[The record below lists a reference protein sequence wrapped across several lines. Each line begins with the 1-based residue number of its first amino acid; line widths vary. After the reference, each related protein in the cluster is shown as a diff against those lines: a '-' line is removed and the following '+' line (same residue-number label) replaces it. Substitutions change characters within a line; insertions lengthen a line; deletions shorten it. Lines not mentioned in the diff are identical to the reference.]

1 MEHHLSL
8 ILISI
13 VALGVFS
20 QWIAW
25 SLRIPA
31 IVLFLVSGVL
41 AGPVF
46 GVINPTH
53 DIGEVLSPLVG
64 LAVAVILFEG
74 GLSLRLHEFKEAA
87 SGVKRLVSVGAALSW
102 LLYTLAAYYIGDLSL
117 AVSLLF
123 GAILIVTGP
132 TVIIP
137 MLRQAG
143 LNRRTASY
151 LKWEGIINDPIG
163 ALLAVLV
170 FQYFVFAGAD
180 AGNGA
185 QVFVDLGWAILI
197 SFALG
202 GGVAVALG
210 WAFNHIWVPEYLKA
224 PVTFAFVLVIYGLAS
239 EIFAEAGLLA
249 VTVMGMVMGNLSIAG
264 MAELR
269 RFKEYITI
277 LMVSTVFIV
286 LTADLD
292 PNVLLHLDWH
302 AAALVFAVLFVV
314 RPAAVFLSTMFTD
327 MNWRDRTLVAWIAPR
342 GIVAAAVA
350 GVFGPRMIEAGYG
363 GAEQL
368 LPLIFAIVF
377 STVILHGFSIGW
389 LSRWLRLS
397 AEPNGVLIVGAS
409 PWSTELARALTNELN
424 VQVLLVDS
432 SWHRLR
438 TARLAGV
445 RVLYGEVLSDQIQQ
459 SLELNEIACL
469 LAATSNDAYNA
480 LVCSHFVTSLEHD
493 RVFQLPMYAADEDND
508 SKIVARPLRGR
519 PAFHENAQYE
529 ELWRR
534 HFQSWQF
541 YKTRITESYTREDF
555 RRDCPTDAIVI
566 ATLFAD
572 GTVLFNAAGGNARPE
587 EGDTVIYYA
596 PKKSASERRKA
607 RAERAEAASGRVAA
621 AAASGEPETPADA
634 RVDEAPA
641 RENKPETDSK

>member
-8 ILISI
+8 ILITI

-25 SLRIPA
+25 SVKMPA

-46 GVINPTH
+46 GIVNPTA
-53 DIGEVLSPLVG
+53 DIGAVLSPLVG
-64 LAVAVILFEG
+64 LSVAVILFEG

-102 LLYTLAAYYIGDLSL
+102 LLYTLAAYYIGHLSL
-117 AVSLLF
+117 PVSLLF

-170 FQYFVFAGAD
+170 FQYFVLAGVD
-180 AGNGA
+180 SGDGA

-197 SFALG
+197 SLVLG
-202 GGVAVALG
+202 GGVAWMLG

-224 PVTFAFVLVIYGLAS
+224 PLTFAFVLVIYGIAS
-239 EIFAEAGLLA
+239 EFFAEAGLLA
-249 VTVMGMVMGNLSIAG
+249 VTVMGMVMGNMTIAG

-277 LMVSTVFIV
+277 LLVSTVFIV

-302 AAALVFAVLFVV
+302 AAALVLAVLFVV
-314 RPAAVFLSTMFTD
+314 RPLAVFLSTMFTD
-327 MNWRDRTLVAWIAPR
+327 MNWRDRVLVGWIAPR

-445 RVLYGEVLSDQIQQ
+445 RVLYGEVLSEGIQQ

-469 LAATSNDAYNA
+469 LAGTSNDAYNA
-480 LVCSHFVTSLEHD
+480 LVCSHFVNSLEHD
-493 RVFQLPMYAADEDND
+493 RVFQLPMYAADESNE
-508 SKIVARPLRGR
+508 SRVVARPLRGR
-519 PAFHENAQYE
+519 PAFHEDAQYE

-534 HFQSWQF
+534 HFQNWQF
-541 YKTRITESYTREDF
+541 YKTRITDSYTREDF
-555 RRDCPTDAIVI
+555 KRDCPMDAILI
-566 ATLFAD
+566 ATLYAD
-572 GTVLFNAAGGNARPE
+572 NTLLFHPASSSTVRPDD
-587 EGDTVIYYA
+587 GDTVIYYA
-596 PKKSASERRKA
+596 PKKDASERRRA
-607 RAERAEAASGRVAA
+607 RAERAEAASERSTLAGT
-621 AAASGEPETPADA
+621 PESEVEGVKPAYDDGLSNNA
-634 RVDEAPA
+634 
-641 RENKPETDSK
+641 

>member
-1 MEHHLSL
+1 MAHHLSL
-8 ILISI
+8 LLITI
-13 VALGVFS
+13 IALGVFS

-25 SLRIPA
+25 RLRIPA

-46 GVINPTH
+46 GLINPSQE
-53 DIGEVLSPLVG
+53 IGPVLSPAVG

-87 SGVKRLVSVGAALSW
+87 SGVRSLVTLGSALSW
-102 LLYTLAAYYIGDLSL
+102 ILYSLAAYYVGQLSL
-117 AVSLLF
+117 PVSLLF
-123 GAILIVTGP
+123 GAILVVTGP

-170 FQYFVFAGAD
+170 FQYFVLAD
-180 AGNGA
+180 ASTGA
-185 QVFVDLGWAILI
+185 ASHVFIELGWAVLI
-197 SFALG
+197 SLVMG
-202 GGVAVALG
+202 GGVAWLLG
-210 WAFNHIWVPEYLKA
+210 WAFNHTWVPEYLKA
-224 PVTFAFVLVIYGLAS
+224 PLTFAFVLVIYGVAS

-249 VTVMGMVMGNLSIAG
+249 VTVMGMVMGNMSIAG

-277 LMVSTVFIV
+277 LMVSSVFIV

-292 PNVLLHLDWH
+292 PKVLLHLDWH
-302 AAALVFAVLFVV
+302 AAALVFVVLFVA
-314 RPAAVFLSTMFTD
+314 RPMAIFLATIFTD
-327 MNWRDRTLVAWIAPR
+327 MNWRDRLLLCWIAPR

-350 GVFGPRMIEAGYG
+350 GVFSPSLMAAGYG
-363 GAEQL
+363 GAQEL

-377 STVILHGFSIGW
+377 ASVILHGFSLGR

-397 AEPNGVLIVGAS
+397 TEPNGVLIVGAS
-409 PWSTELARALTNELN
+409 PWSTELARALSNELH

-445 RVLYGEVLSDQIQQ
+445 RVLYGEVLSEGIQQ
-459 SLELNEIACL
+459 SLELNEIACM

-480 LVCSHFVTSLEHD
+480 LVCSHFSNSLDHG
-493 RVFQLPMYAADEDND
+493 RVFQLPMYATENND
-508 SKIVARPLRGR
+508 SKVVARPLRGR
-519 PAFHENAQYE
+519 PAFDETAQYE
-529 ELWRR
+529 ELWRH
-534 HFQSWQF
+534 HFQNWQF
-541 YKTRITESYTREDF
+541 YKTRVTPSYSYDDVK
-555 RRDCPTDAIVI
+555 RD
-566 ATLFAD
+566 
-572 GTVLFNAAGGNARPE
+572 RPE
-587 EGDTVIYYA
+587 QAIPIAVLHADRTLLLSPATGGMRPVAGDTIIYYA
-596 PKKSASERRKA
+596 PKRTDEQRRRV
-607 RAERAEAASGRVAA
+607 RAERAVAASGRSAA
-621 AAASGEPETPADA
+621 GAVPRDTQAGQGDEDTAKGNTP
-634 RVDEAPA
+634 
-641 RENKPETDSK
+641 

>member
-1 MEHHLSL
+1 MEHHLSV
-8 ILISI
+8 ILITI

-25 SLRIPA
+25 SLRMPA
-31 IVLFLVSGVL
+31 IVLFLITGVL

-46 GVINPTH
+46 GVVSPTE
-53 DIGEVLSPLVG
+53 DIGAVLSPFVG

-102 LLYTLAAYYIGDLSL
+102 LLYTLAAYYIGQLSI

-151 LKWEGIINDPIG
+151 LKWEGIINDPVG

-170 FQYFVFAGAD
+170 FQYFVFAGGNAD
-180 AGNGA
+180 AGA
-185 QVFVDLGWAILI
+185 QVFIDLGWAILI
-197 SFALG
+197 SFVLG
-202 GGVAVALG
+202 GGVAWVLG
-210 WAFNHIWVPEYLKA
+210 WAFNHTWVPEYLKA
-224 PVTFAFVLVIYGLAS
+224 PLTFACVLVIYGLAN
-239 EIFAEAGLLA
+239 EMFAEAGLLA
-249 VTVMGMVMGNLSIAG
+249 VTVMGMVMGNMSIAG

-277 LMVSTVFIV
+277 LLVSTIFIV

-292 PNVLLHLDWH
+292 PKVLVHLDWH
-302 AAALVFAVLFVV
+302 AAALVFAVLFIM
-314 RPAAVFLSTMFTD
+314 RPAAVLLSTVFTD
-327 MNWRDRTLVAWIAPR
+327 MSWRERVLVAWIAPR

-363 GAEQL
+363 GAEEL

-377 STVILHGFSIGW
+377 SSVILHGFSIGR

-409 PWSTELARALTNELN
+409 PWATELARTLTNELG

-480 LVCSHFVTSLEHD
+480 LVCSHFVNSLGHD
-493 RVFQLPMYAADEDND
+493 RVFQLPMYAADEDNNA
-508 SKIVARPLRGR
+508 KIVARPLRGR
-519 PAFHENAQYE
+519 PAFHDNAQYE
-529 ELWRR
+529 ELWRK

-541 YKTRITESYTREDF
+541 HKTRLTQNYTRVDF
-555 RRDCPTDAIVI
+555 RRDCPADAIII
-566 ATLFAD
+566 ATLYAD
-572 GTVLFNAAGGNARPE
+572 SRLLFNAASANARAE
-587 EGDTVIYYA
+587 QGDTVIYYA
-596 PKKSASERRKA
+596 PKKSATERRKV
-607 RAERAEAASGRVAA
+607 RAERAEAASERVAA
-621 AAASGEPETPADA
+621 ANADRPANGTSSNVNPSSNSA
-634 RVDEAPA
+634 
-641 RENKPETDSK
+641 

>member
-1 MEHHLSL
+1 MAHHLSL
-8 ILISI
+8 LLITI
-13 VALGVFS
+13 IALGVFS
-20 QWIAW
+20 QWVAW

-31 IVLFLVSGVL
+31 IVLFLVSGTL

-46 GVINPTH
+46 GLINPSE
-53 DIGEVLSPLVG
+53 DIGPVLSPVVG

-87 SGVKRLVSVGAALSW
+87 GGVRRLVTLGSGLSW
-102 LLYTLAAYYIGDLSL
+102 MLYSAAAYSIGQLSL
-117 AVSLLF
+117 PVSLLF
-123 GAILIVTGP
+123 GAILVVTGP

-137 MLRQAG
+137 MLRQSG

-170 FQYFVFAGAD
+170 FQYFVFAH
-180 AGNGA
+180 AGPNAGA
-185 QVFVDLGWAILI
+185 QVFVELGWAILI
-197 SFALG
+197 SLALG
-202 GGVAVALG
+202 GGVAWALG
-210 WAFNHIWVPEYLKA
+210 WAFNHTWVPEYLKA
-224 PVTFAFVLVIYGLAS
+224 PLTFACVLVIYGIAS

-249 VTVMGMVMGNLSIAG
+249 VTVMGMVMGNMSIAG

-277 LMVSTVFIV
+277 LMVSSVFIV

-292 PNVLLHLDWH
+292 PKVLQHLDWH
-302 AAALVFAVLFVV
+302 AAALVFVV
-314 RPAAVFLSTMFTD
+314 IFIARPAAIFLATMFTD
-327 MNWRDRTLVAWIAPR
+327 MNWRDRLLVCWIAPR

-350 GVFGPRMIEAGYG
+350 GVFAPSLIAAGYG
-363 GAEQL
+363 GAQQL

-377 STVILHGFSIGW
+377 ATVVLHGFSLGRI
-389 LSRWLRLS
+389 SRWLRLS
-397 AEPNGVLIVGAS
+397 AEPNGILIVGAS
-409 PWSTELARALTNELN
+409 PWSTELARALTNELH

-445 RVLYGEVLSDQIQQ
+445 RVLYGEVLSEGIQQ
-459 SLELNEIACL
+459 SLELNEIACM

-493 RVFQLPMYAADEDND
+493 RVFQLPMYAADENND

-519 PAFHENAQYE
+519 PAFHETAQYE
-529 ELWRR
+529 ELWRH

-541 YKTRITESYTREDF
+541 YKTRLTDSYSYEDF
-555 RRDCPTDAIVI
+555 VRDCSSDAIPI
-566 ATLFAD
+566 AVLHDEKTLLLSPAT
-572 GTVLFNAAGGNARPE
+572 GRNRPTP
-587 EGDTVIYYA
+587 GDIIIYYA
-596 PKKSASERRKA
+596 PKKTDEERRRV
-607 RAERAEAASGRVAA
+607 RAERAEAANGRSASAAQGAAPA
-621 AAASGEPETPADA
+621 AAASI
-634 RVDEAPA
+634 V
-641 RENKPETDSK
+641 NNDSEKDNT

>member
-8 ILISI
+8 ILITI

-25 SLRIPA
+25 SLKIPA
-31 IVLFLVSGVL
+31 IVMFLVSGVV
-41 AGPVF
+41 AGPVL
-46 GVINPTH
+46 GILNPSD
-53 DIGEVLSPLVG
+53 DIGPVLSPLVG
-64 LAVAVILFEG
+64 LSVAVILFEG

-102 LLYTLAAYYIGDLSL
+102 MLYTLAAYYIGHLSL
-117 AVSLLF
+117 PVSLLF

-180 AGNGA
+180 AGDGM

-202 GGVAVALG
+202 GGVAWMLAT
-210 WAFNHIWVPEYLKA
+210 AFNHIWVPEYLKA
-224 PVTFAFVLVIYGLAS
+224 PLTFAFVLVIYGLAS

-249 VTVMGMVMGNLSIAG
+249 VTVMGMVMGNMTIAG

-286 LTADLD
+286 LTSDLD

-302 AAALVFAVLFVV
+302 AAALVFAVLFIV
-314 RPAAVFLSTMFTD
+314 RPAAVLLSTLFTD

-350 GVFGPRMIEAGYG
+350 GVFGPRMVEAGYG

-377 STVILHGFSIGW
+377 STVILHGFSIGRV
-389 LSRWLRLS
+389 SRWLRLS

-459 SLELNEIACL
+459 SLELNEISCL

-480 LVCSHFVTSLEHD
+480 LVCSHFVNSLEHN
-493 RVFQLPMYAADEDND
+493 RVFQLPMYAADESND
-508 SKIVARPLRGR
+508 SKVVARPLRGL
-519 PAFHENAQYE
+519 PAFHEDAQYE

-534 HFQSWQF
+534 HFQNWQF
-541 YKTRITESYTREDF
+541 YKTRITDSYTREDF
-555 RRDCPTDAIVI
+555 RRDCPTDAVII
-566 ATLFAD
+566 ATLYAD
-572 GTVLFNAAGGNARPE
+572 STLLFNAASGSTRPDD
-587 EGDTVIYYA
+587 GDTVIYYA
-596 PKKSASERRKA
+596 PKKDSSERRKA
-607 RAERAEAASGRVAA
+607 RAERAEAASERSAA
-621 AAASGEPETPADA
+621 VVPESGSGAQQE
-634 RVDEAPA
+634 
-641 RENKPETDSK
+641 S

>member
-8 ILISI
+8 ILIAI

-20 QWIAW
+20 QWLAW
-25 SLRIPA
+25 AVRIPA
-31 IVLFLVSGVL
+31 IVMFLVSGVL

-46 GVINPTH
+46 GVINPTE
-53 DIGEVLSPLVG
+53 DIGAVLTPMVG

-87 SGVKRLVSVGAALSW
+87 SGVKRLVTVGTAMGWA
-102 LLYTLAAYYIGDLSL
+102 LYTLAAFYIGQLSL
-117 AVSLLF
+117 PVSLIF

-180 AGNGA
+180 AGA
-185 QVFVDLGWAILI
+185 QVFVDLAWAILI
-197 SFALG
+197 SLTLG
-202 GGVAVALG
+202 GGVAWLLG
-210 WAFNHIWVPEYLKA
+210 QAFNHTWVPEYLKA
-224 PVTFAFVLVIYGLAS
+224 PLTFACVLVIYGLAS

-249 VTVMGMVMGNLSIAG
+249 VTVMGMVMGNMSIAG

-277 LMVSTVFIV
+277 LMVSVVFIV

-302 AAALVFAVLFVV
+302 AGALVLAVLFLV
-314 RPAAVFLSTMFTD
+314 RPAAVLLSTAFTD
-327 MNWRDRTLVAWIAPR
+327 MNWRDRALVAWIAPR

-350 GVFGPRMIEAGYG
+350 GVFGPRMVEAGYA

-377 STVILHGFSIGW
+377 ATVILHGFSLGR

-397 AEPNGVLIVGAS
+397 AQPNGVLIVGAS

-438 TARLAGV
+438 AARLAGV
-445 RVLYGEVLSDQIQQ
+445 RVLYGEVLSEQVQQ

-469 LAATSNDAYNA
+469 LAGTSNDAYNA

-493 RVFQLPMYAADEDND
+493 RVFQLPMYAADEDNQ
-508 SKIVARPLRGR
+508 SKVVARPLRGR
-519 PAFHENAQYE
+519 PAFHDTAQYE

-534 HFQSWQF
+534 HFQNWQF
-541 YKTRITESYTREDF
+541 YKTRITESYNYEAF
-555 RRDCPTDAIVI
+555 RRDCPPDAIMV
-566 ATLFAD
+566 ATLHAD
-572 GTVLFNAAGGNARPE
+572 STLLFHAASSGNRPAQ
-587 EGDTVIYYA
+587 GDTVIYYA
-596 PKKSASERRKA
+596 PKKRSDERRKA
-607 RAERAEAASGRVAA
+607 RAERAEAVSGRAA
-621 AAASGEPETPADA
+621 T
-634 RVDEAPA
+634 APPSQ
-641 RENKPETDSK
+641 EE

>member
-1 MEHHLSL
+1 MEHHLSV
-8 ILISI
+8 ILITI

-31 IVLFLVSGVL
+31 IVLFLITGVL

-46 GVINPTH
+46 GVVSPTE
-53 DIGEVLSPLVG
+53 DIGAVLSPLVG

-102 LLYTLAAYYIGDLSL
+102 LLYTLAAYYIGQLSI

-151 LKWEGIINDPIG
+151 LKWEGIINDPVG

-170 FQYFVFAGAD
+170 FQYFVFAGGDAD
-180 AGNGA
+180 AGA
-185 QVFVDLGWAILI
+185 QVFIDLGWAILV

-202 GGVAVALG
+202 GGVAWTLG
-210 WAFNHIWVPEYLKA
+210 WAFNRIWVPEYLKA
-224 PVTFAFVLVIYGLAS
+224 PMTFACVLVVYGLAN
-239 EIFAEAGLLA
+239 EMFAEAGLLA

-277 LMVSTVFIV
+277 LLVSTIFIV

-292 PNVLLHLDWH
+292 PNVLVHLDWH
-302 AAALVFAVLFVV
+302 AAALVFAVLFIM
-314 RPAAVFLSTMFTD
+314 RPAAVLLSTMFTD
-327 MNWRDRTLVAWIAPR
+327 MNWRDRILVAWIAPR

-350 GVFGPRMIEAGYG
+350 GVFGPLMIEAGYG
-363 GAEQL
+363 GAEEL

-377 STVILHGFSIGW
+377 STVILHGFSIGR

-409 PWSTELARALTNELN
+409 PWATELARTLTNELH

-493 RVFQLPMYAADEDND
+493 RVFQLPMYAAEESND
-508 SKIVARPLRGR
+508 SKIVSRPLRGR
-519 PAFHENAQYE
+519 PAFHDNAQYE
-529 ELWRR
+529 ELWRK
-534 HFQSWQF
+534 HFQNWQF
-541 YKTRITESYTREDF
+541 HKTRITETYTREDF
-555 RRDCPTDAIVI
+555 RRDCPTDAIII
-566 ATLFAD
+566 ATLNGD
-572 GTVLFNAAGGNARPE
+572 SRLLFNAASASARLE
-587 EGDTVIYYA
+587 EGDTVVYYA
-596 PKKSASERRKA
+596 PKKSATERRKV
-607 RAERAEAASGRVAA
+607 RAERAEAVSERAA
-621 AAASGEPETPADA
+621 AAKAEKSPEASSSDPNSSTKSA
-634 RVDEAPA
+634 
-641 RENKPETDSK
+641 

>member
-1 MEHHLSL
+1 MEHHLSI
-8 ILISI
+8 ILITI

-20 QWIAW
+20 QWVAW
-25 SLRIPA
+25 WLKMPA

-41 AGPVF
+41 AGPVL
-46 GVINPTH
+46 GVVNPSE

-102 LLYTLAAYYIGDLSL
+102 LLYTLAAHYIGQLSL
-117 AVSLLF
+117 PVSLLF

-180 AGNGA
+180 AADGM
-185 QVFVDLGWAILI
+185 QVFIDLGWAILI
-197 SFALG
+197 SLILG
-202 GGVAVALG
+202 GGVAWLLG
-210 WAFNHIWVPEYLKA
+210 WAFNHTWVPEYLKA
-224 PVTFAFVLVIYGLAS
+224 PLTFAFVLVIYGVAS
-239 EIFAEAGLLA
+239 EFFAEAGLLA
-249 VTVMGMVMGNLSIAG
+249 VTVMGMIMGNMSIAG

-302 AAALVFAVLFVV
+302 AGALVLAVLFVV

-327 MNWRDRTLVAWIAPR
+327 MNWRDRVLVGWIAPR

-350 GVFGPRMIEAGYG
+350 GVFGPRMVEAGYG

-368 LPLIFAIVF
+368 LPLIFAVVF
-377 STVILHGFSIGW
+377 STVILHGFSIGR
-389 LSRWLRLS
+389 LARWLRLS
-397 AEPNGVLIVGAS
+397 SEPKGVLIVGAS
-409 PWSTELARALTNELN
+409 PWSTELARALTNELD
-424 VQVLLVDS
+424 VQVVLVDS

-445 RVLYGEVLSDQIQQ
+445 RVLYGEVLSEQIQQ

-480 LVCSHFVTSLEHD
+480 LVCSHYVTSLEHD
-493 RVFQLPMYAADEDND
+493 RVFQLPMYAADEDNGA
-508 SKIVARPLRGR
+508 KIVARPLRGR
-519 PAFHENAQYE
+519 PAFDNNAQYE

-541 YKTRITESYTREDF
+541 YKTRITESYSFEDF
-555 RRDCPTDAIVI
+555 KRDCPTDAIFI
-566 ATLFAD
+566 ARRYAD
-572 GTVLFNAAGGNARPE
+572 GTLLFNAAGGTPRAE
-587 EGDTVIYYA
+587 VGDTLIYYA
-596 PKKSASERRKA
+596 PKKDAGDRRRA
-607 RAERAEAASGRVAA
+607 RAERAVAASGRTLPGALPD
-621 AAASGEPETPADA
+621 SE
-634 RVDEAPA
+634 EALE
-641 RENKPETDSK
+641 RERQEGNDNNA